1 MEVNFYA
8 GAAEAAGRKSAAV
21 ELGDLTGTDLVGHL
35 TEGND
40 RLARVMTC
48 CTLLV
53 DGLVLHDLGEQLP
66 ASAQIDVLPP
76 FAGG

>member
-8 GAAEAAGRKSAAV
+8 GAAEAAGRKSTALA
-21 ELGDLTGTDLVGHL
+21 LGEVTGADLVEHL
-35 TEGND
+35 TEGNE

-53 DGLVLHDLGEQLP
+53 DGLTLRDLDQPLP
-66 ASAQIDVLPP
+66 ADARIDVLPP